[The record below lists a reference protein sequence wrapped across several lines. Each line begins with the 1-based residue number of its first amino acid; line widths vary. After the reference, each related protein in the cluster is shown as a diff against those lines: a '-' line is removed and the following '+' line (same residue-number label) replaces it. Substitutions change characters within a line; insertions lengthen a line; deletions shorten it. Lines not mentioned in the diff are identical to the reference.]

1 MTPLLLPKCALN
13 HFKRLMIEHFYERHL
28 KCFSIKNVC
37 TEFWKAFEIE
47 FPSSSHRVSRYI
59 VGSTAD
65 FPIFRSIS
73 MVLLVAVWVYAHCID
88 CIAFHNI
95 VPHRLCNK
103 HSWFRKPSITHHLI
117 EFDIFSHFSQK
128 LSILSYKMNFFRS
141 SSTTKSVLA
150 RASTKLN
157 LFRKY

>member
-37 TEFWKAFEIE
+37 TEFWEAFEIE

-59 VGSTAD
+59 VGSMAD

-95 VPHRLCNK
+95 VPHRLQQCVTSIRDFVS
-103 HSWFRKPSITHHLI
+103 HRSLITWLSSISFRIFLKNSPFYRTKW
-117 EFDIFSHFSQK
+117 IFSGPQ
-128 LSILSYKMNFFRS
+128 
-141 SSTTKSVLA
+141 A
-150 RASTKLN
+150 RRN
-157 LFRKY
+157 LCLLELRPS